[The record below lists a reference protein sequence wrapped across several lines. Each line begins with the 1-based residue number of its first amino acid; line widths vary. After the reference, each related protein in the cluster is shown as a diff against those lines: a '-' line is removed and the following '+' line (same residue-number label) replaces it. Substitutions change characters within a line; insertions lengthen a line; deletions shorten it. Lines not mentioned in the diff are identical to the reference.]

1 MSLPQGLQQSLDST
15 KVEYRR
21 LGSSGLKVSVP
32 VFGCMSFGDTKAM
45 PWVVDE
51 EDALPLLKHAYDRGI
66 NSWDTA
72 NMYSNGASEVIVGKA
87 LKKYN
92 IPREKVIIMTKC
104 YWGVG
109 EQPDVAH
116 YMKRAEFEA
125 SKDYVNQHG
134 LSRAS
139 IFNQVEASLK
149 RLDTPYIDL
158 LQIHR
163 FDYDTPIEETMKALH
178 DLVEQGKV
186 RYIGASSMWAVNFA
200 RMQFVAEKNGWTKFV
215 SMQNHYSLLYREEER
230 EMNRFCNDTGVG
242 LIPWSPLARG
252 NLARPATS
260 FGTTKRSEGEKASR
274 GGQDLPEVDV
284 QIIGR
289 VQELADKKKKDD
301 DSWSMTHVALAWINK
316 RVSSPIVG
324 FSSTAR
330 IDEAISAKGKVL
342 SEEEEKYLEE
352 LYQPKAIAGH
362 S

>member
-1 MSLPQGLQQSLDST
+1 MSVPQGLQQSLDAT

-32 VFGCMSFGDTKAM
+32 VFGCMSFGDSRSM
-45 PWVVDE
+45 NWVIDE
-51 EDALPLLKHAYDRGI
+51 DEALPLLKYAYDRGI

-72 NMYSNGASEVIVGKA
+72 NMYCNGASEIIVGKA

-92 IPREKVIIMTKC
+92 IPREKVVIMTKC
-104 YWGVG
+104 FWGVG
-109 EQPDVAH
+109 EQPEVSH
-116 YMKRAEFEA
+116 WRSRADFEA

-134 LSRAS
+134 LSRAA

-215 SMQNHYSLLYREEER
+215 SMQNYYSLLYREEER

-242 LIPWSPLARG
+242 LIPWSPLGRG
-252 NLARPATS
+252 HLARPVS
-260 FGTTKRSEGEKASR
+260 EFGTTKRSEGEKAAT
-274 GGQDLPEVDV
+274 GGKNLPEVDV
-284 QIIGR
+284 KIIGR
-289 VQELADKKKKDD
+289 VQELAEKKKKEDET
-301 DSWSMTHVALAWINK
+301 WTMAHVALAWISK
-316 RVSSPIVG
+316 RVASPIVG
-324 FSSTAR
+324 FSSTKR
-330 IDEAISAKGKVL
+330 IDEAISARGKAL
-342 SEEEEKYLEE
+342 TGEEEKYLEE
-352 LYQPKAIAGH
+352 LYQPKAVVGH